1 MTEVQQV
8 KQDKRPVGKVRAYF
22 CGGAAIDIGARH
34 YLGTS
39 LSAGMAELHSSFIDT
54 TRSNIASFQIPANA
68 VYLIPG
74 AKEGSG
80 KKRDEN
86 YEAVMAALENLVT
99 AQAPLDFNIVIAAG
113 GGGTGNVI
121 QHCLYNWLV
130 ANGHNAVMIFIACTD
145 SEIAARNS
153 MRSLQSL
160 ENEFMDAGVDYR
172 MIYVHNEKGETFAK
186 ADAAVIE
193 AINCLLFIASNQND
207 GLDRSDLHHFI
218 NTSKPLRSEPS
229 FGTIKFRQ
237 DNEFD
242 DIKYADAVLTIFST
256 AEREPLKIDTGY
268 DTIGRYPFPMEK
280 GFKSLHA
287 LILNDGLGEV
297 FDRLAKVNEHYETQR
312 TSRVGNRSIVS
323 DDKKAVKVGKSGFMI

>member
-1 MTEVQQV
+1 MTEVSQV
-8 KQDKRPVGKVRAYF
+8 KQEKRPVGKVRAYF

-34 YLGTS
+34 YLGAS
-39 LSAGMAELHSSFIDT
+39 LSVGMGELHSSFIDT
-54 TRSNIASFQIPANA
+54 TRSNIASFTIPTNS
-68 VYLIPG
+68 VYVVPG

-86 YEAVMAALENLVT
+86 YEAVMAALENMVT
-99 AQAPLDFNIVIAAG
+99 AQPPLDFNIVVASG
-113 GGGTGNVI
+113 GGGSGNVI

-130 ANGHNAVMIFIACTD
+130 ANGHTAIMVFIACTD

-160 ENEFMDAGVDYR
+160 ENEFADADADFR

-207 GLDRSDLHHFI
+207 GLDQSDLQYFI

-229 FGTIKFRQ
+229 FGIVKFRQ
-237 DNEFD
+237 DNDFG
-242 DIKYADAVLTIFST
+242 DIKYADAVLTIYAT

-268 DTIGRYPFPMEK
+268 DTFGRYPFPMED

-287 LILNDGLGEV
+287 LISNNGLGEV

-323 DDKKAVKVGKSGFMI
+323 DDKKAVKVGKGGFMI